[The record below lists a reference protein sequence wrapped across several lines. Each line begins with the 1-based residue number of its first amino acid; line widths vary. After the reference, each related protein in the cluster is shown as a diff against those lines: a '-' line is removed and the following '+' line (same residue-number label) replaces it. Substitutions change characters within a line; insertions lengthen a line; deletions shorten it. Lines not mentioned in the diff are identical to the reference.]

1 MYSTERY
8 YIKYETFEKWAL
20 RLRNIGMQRLNKN
33 SKCLFQY
40 CCLLMCLIK
49 RSNGNMFK
57 ANEFSCT
64 FDSMMNHYYRFLNH
78 DTIADVLQN
87 TSIRNGIRTRSF
99 PISIGKSDILYVYYD
114 RFLRIVD
121 VQVNHDYGI
130 MRCLNE
136 TPFDL
141 MYNWRGKNYCYAF
154 VVSSITGWTKLRNQ
168 LCMFVTNLRNEKE
181 QHGNLMRTE
190 TENCIFKIGNSWPP
204 IDYDC
209 KLGFCDCN
217 GQDNIDIRMCKR
229 TAQTFIEFNKKKL
242 VAKARTYSVSFIMNY
257 IITDLANFC

>member
-1 MYSTERY
+1 MYSTENY

-87 TSIRNGIRTRSF
+87 TSIRNGISTRSF
-99 PISIGKSDILYVYYD
+99 PISIGNGNILYVFYD
-114 RFLRIVD
+114 TFLRIVD

-130 MRCLNE
+130 MSHLIDV
-136 TPFDL
+136 PFDL
-141 MYNWRGKNYCYAF
+141 NYNWRGKHYCYSYTF
-154 VVSSITGWTKLRNQ
+154 TFPITGWSKI
-168 LCMFVTNLRNEKE
+168 
-181 QHGNLMRTE
+181 
-190 TENCIFKIGNSWPP
+190 ENNMDS
-204 IDYDC
+204 
-209 KLGFCDCN
+209 
-217 GQDNIDIRMCKR
+217 
-229 TAQTFIEFNKKKL
+229 FIEKL
-242 VAKARTYSVSFIMNY
+242 SFENEENGNCEY
-257 IITDLANFC
+257 YKLSDYR